1 MRFRPRFNLTL
12 GLILVSVM
20 ILGAVFAPL
29 LTSFDPALDADLM
42 NSEMPPSAEHL
53 FGTDSQGR
61 DVFARVLYGARVS
74 LTVGIV
80 SQLINSTIG
89 IAMGL
94 SAGYFGGWWDDV
106 VNGLTNLMLAIPS
119 LIFALAIMAVLG
131 PGVTSLLIALGLTNW
146 SWSCRI
152 ARGAVLSLKTQ
163 GYVQAARTLG
173 YGDGRIMFTQLLPN
187 ILGPILVMASLGIG
201 DAVLA
206 EAALS
211 FLGLGIR
218 PPAPSWGNMLT
229 DAREAIR
236 SAPWATIF
244 PGLAVFATV
253 LGFNLLG
260 DGVRDW
266 LDPRMKGPRT

>member
-12 GLILVSVM
+12 GLVVVTVM
-20 ILGAVFAPL
+20 LLFAVVGPW
-29 LTSFDPALDADLM
+29 LTPHDPILDADLM
-42 NSEMPPSAEHL
+42 NSEMPPSWDHW

-61 DVFARVLYGARVS
+61 DVFARVAAGARVS

-80 SQLINSTIG
+80 AQAINSVIG
-89 IAMGL
+89 IALGVT
-94 SAGYFGGWWDDV
+94 AGYWGGWWDDF
-106 VNGLTNLMLAIPS
+106 VNGVTNMMLAIPS
-119 LIFALAIMAVLG
+119 LVFALAIMAVLG
-131 PGVTSLLIALGLTNW
+131 PGLTSLLIALGLTNW

-152 ARGAVLSLKTQ
+152 ARSSALSLKSQ

-173 YGDGRIMFTQLLPN
+173 YGDGRIMLTQLVPN
-187 ILGPILVMASLGIG
+187 MVGPVLVMASLGIG
-201 DAVLA
+201 EAVLA

-218 PPAPSWGNMLT
+218 PPQPSWGNMLT

-236 SAPWATIF
+236 SAPWVTIF
-244 PGLAVFATV
+244 PGLAVFLTV

-266 LDPRMKGPRT
+266 LDPRMQVRA